1 MATKR
6 KKPPAK
12 RSAPSKIAP
21 RGFGAKK
28 IDSGT
33 LLSEPAYESMYEW
46 LRASPKTVLH
56 KVAVADFDGLRGV
69 MALQDIEAG
78 EDIVS
83 IPAEFA
89 IDLGTQ
95 NQDPLPAARRLLQE
109 RAMDNAA
116 DERTAYWELLP
127 PPDSPDL
134 CTADFMSEKELQVRA
149 RGAAGASRRLRP
161 SCRAAARQ

>member
-1 MATKR
+1 MRLFALVLMAAATAAAVRVASPAELHHALRSARTPALCMLATKR

-21 RGFGAKK
+21 RGFGAKA
-28 IDSGT
+28 IDPGT

-69 MALQDIEAG
+69 MAVQDIDAG

-116 DERTAYWELLP
+116 DQRT
-127 PPDSPDL
+127 
-134 CTADFMSEKELQVRA
+134 
-149 RGAAGASRRLRP
+149 
-161 SCRAAARQ
+161 